1 MKKLG
6 LLLALA
12 LIFVG
17 CARNKEEPK
26 VSPQSKFAKEFA
38 NAPRWV
44 LQPNVAGS
52 LAAVGSA
59 KIGPAGI
66 QMAKEEA
73 LAAARDELARIIAVK
88 VKNMFKRFVQTTGVG
103 DQQTVDKVSVS
114 VSKQVSKVLLSG
126 SMQRDMWISPS
137 DTLYV
142 LVVIDPKQ
150 AQTVVRDAV
159 RSSLRNERALWQMI
173 LAKHYDKELDKEI
186 EKEFGE

>member
-1 MKKLG
+1 MKKLA
-6 LLLALA
+6 LLLSFLV
-12 LIFVG
+12 LVVS
-17 CARNKEEPK
+17 CSPKPKPK
-26 VSPQSKFAKEFA
+26 VSQESKYAKEFA
-38 NAPRWV
+38 NAPSWV
-44 LQPNVAGS
+44 LNPKVEGA

-66 QMAKEEA
+66 QMAREEA

-114 VSKQVSKVLLSG
+114 VSKQVSKALLSG

-150 AQTVVRDAV
+150 AQTVVKEAV
-159 RSSLRNERALWQMI
+159 RTSLKNQKALWQMI